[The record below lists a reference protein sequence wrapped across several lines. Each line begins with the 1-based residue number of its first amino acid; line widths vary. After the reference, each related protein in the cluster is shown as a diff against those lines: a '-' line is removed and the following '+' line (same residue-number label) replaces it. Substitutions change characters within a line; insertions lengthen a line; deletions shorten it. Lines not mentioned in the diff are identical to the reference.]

1 VAVLRGG
8 KARKDREGEQHL
20 ILFTRTPLLDQKS
33 IWNRFRGHFVGRNDP
48 GASGNPKTKSS
59 DLIYRCYRKKY
70 LPCSLC
76 GVADENRD
84 HLFLGCS
91 FSFVVWRNICS

>member
-33 IWNRFRGHFVGRNDP
+33 IWNRFHGHFVGRNDP
-48 GASGNPKTKSS
+48 RASGNPITKSS
-59 DLIYRCYRKKY
+59 NLIYRYYRKKY

-84 HLFLGCS
+84 HLFLDCS